1 MAYWYR
7 NQNCNCNSPTFRH
20 TFDAERP
27 ALPAALLEN
36 GHGFPCGRPL
46 SKRGAARNGRLMPV
60 GCGSLPAEMWWSEGD
75 LLRGEKLSRKNIPKE
90 RCVLHLSNPT
100 VLLDMLWFSIKEHNK
115 YHIVSY
121 FKTFI
126 RGTLCAL
133 AHVVRMLRVKHG
145 NRSNSRPNW
154 LWQIESTW

>member
-46 SKRGAARNGRLMPV
+46 SKRGADRNGRLMPV

-75 LLRGEKLSRKNIPKE
+75 LLRSGEKLSRKNIPKKDVCCTCQI
-90 RCVLHLSNPT
+90 RLSCWICF
-100 VLLDMLWFSIKEHNK
+100 DF
-115 YHIVSY
+115 
-121 FKTFI
+121 
-126 RGTLCAL
+126 R
-133 AHVVRMLRVKHG
+133 
-145 NRSNSRPNW
+145 
-154 LWQIESTW
+154 